1 MTIETEA
8 KIQAVSSSVL
18 CKFFRG
24 TARAT
29 EVTGK
34 TIGIAGAITGNALI
48 ATGNAVVKGSS
59 TVRNKSEVIA
69 ENLRKKADRYDLSE
83 FSTEELAE
91 MIRERAEVEGEI

>member
-8 KIQAVSSSVL
+8 KINAVSSSIL

-24 TARAT
+24 TAKAT

-34 TIGIAGAITGNALI
+34 AVGIAGAVTGNALI
-48 ATGNAVVKGSS
+48 ATGTAVVKGSS
-59 TVRNKSEVIA
+59 TVRDKSEVIA
-69 ENLRKKADRYDLSE
+69 KNLRKKADRYDLSE

-91 MIRERAEVEGEI
+91 MLKLKVKEEAV

>member
-34 TIGIAGAITGNALI
+34 VIGTAGVVSGTALI
-48 ATGNAVVKGSS
+48 AAGDAIVNGSR
-59 TVRNKSEVIA
+59 TVRDKSEVIA